1 MKKETKAPGSG
12 ELQQKLKEKAA
23 ELKKA
28 RRELKIEGA
37 LEKVRNTTLDM
48 HKSSELSDVA
58 VTVFH
63 QLLHLGIH
71 GLRRSL
77 VAIMDR
83 TETTWEIWYTTVGGE
98 STTNFMT
105 MSADGHP
112 VAVDMKKS
120 WKGRKMI
127 HVELK
132 GEQLNSWIAYILA
145 NGWQYPKGEQPPAK
159 FVIYGMPF
167 SNGYLVAFT
176 NNNIRSQ
183 EVELLKRFA
192 KVFGQAYN
200 RFLDLQKA
208 EEQAKEAQI
217 DVALEKVRSRTLLMQ
232 HSSEL
237 KEVVTLVLEKLEGLD
252 VIMDG
257 AVTIAVYPTPGSK
270 DRDHWVATPHLFA
283 EATRFNY
290 PWFDDPIMLDFQN
303 AKERGMDYFARAY
316 TFEEK
321 NNYLEKVFE
330 ITDYKYL
337 PDEIKQSIL
346 AKESYACSF
355 AFANNSGI
363 FVDSIE
369 GRILSEKEAVILK
382 RFAKVFEQAYV
393 RFLDLQK
400 AEAQAREAQ
409 IEAGLERVR
418 SRTLAMQ
425 NSNELAET
433 AMVVFTQL
441 IHLGIAPSRLYI
453 GVIEKDSGLI
463 EMWVTNEDGTKIAN
477 QFTLDTAKNNSIKKI
492 YDAWR
497 LQQESI
503 TIHMEGEELLSYLK
517 YLYGKLN
524 IPFIKELLPEHRAQT
539 VAYFSKGFI
548 GTALTDEQPD
558 EITRLLRRFA
568 VVFNLTFTRFND
580 LKIAEALAIQAKE
593 DLIKLQTE
601 KKRAERALNELQA
614 TQKQLIQ
621 SEKMASLGELTAGI
635 AHEIQN
641 PLNFVNNFSEV
652 NKEMLEELKAERL
665 KPGAERNELL
675 QDELIN
681 DVIDN
686 SEKINHHGK
695 RAGDIVNGMLQHSR
709 TSTGAKEP
717 TDINALADEYLR
729 LSYHGLRAKNKEF
742 NATMKTDFDNSI
754 GKINIIPQG
763 IGRVLLNLFNNA
775 FYAVNE
781 RLSFILQDKL
791 AQPDSHYEP
800 TVSVRTFL
808 NPPLEGREARVIITV
823 SDNGNG
829 IPKNIIDKIFQPFFT
844 TKPTGQGTGLGLSLS
859 YDIVK
864 AHGGELKVETKENEA
879 RPDDKVGR
887 GTTFTILL
895 PANTKNG

>member
-1 MKKETKAPGSG
+1 MKKETTAPGSN
-12 ELQQKLKEKAA
+12 ELQQLLKEKVA
-23 ELKKA
+23 ELRKA
-28 RRELKIEGA
+28 KRELKIEDA
-37 LEKVRNTTLDM
+37 LEKVRNRTLDM

-63 QLLHLGIH
+63 QLLYLGIH

-77 VAIMDR
+77 VGIMDS
-83 TETTWEIWYTTVGGE
+83 TETNWEIWYTTVEGE
-98 STTNFMT
+98 STTRFMT

-112 VAVDMKKS
+112 VAINMKKS
-120 WKGRKMI
+120 WKDRKMI
-127 HVELK
+127 HIELK

-145 NGWQYPKGEQPPAK
+145 NGWQYPKGEQPPEK

-192 KVFGQAYN
+192 KVFNQAYN

-217 DVALEKVRSRTLLMQ
+217 DVALEKVRSRTLIMQ
-232 HSSEL
+232 HSTEL
-237 KEVVTLVLEKLEGLD
+237 KEVVTLVLEKLQGLD

-257 AVTIAVYPTPGSK
+257 AVSIAVYPTQGSK
-270 DRDHWVATPHLFA
+270 DRDHWVATPHLFS
-283 EATRFNY
+283 EATRFSY

-303 AKERGMDYFARAY
+303 AKEGGMDYFARAY
-316 TFEEK
+316 AFEEK
-321 NNYLEKVFE
+321 NNYLKKVFE

-337 PDEIKQSIL
+337 PDEMKQAIL

-425 NSNELAET
+425 SSNELAET

-463 EMWVTNEDGTKIAN
+463 EMWVTNEEGTKIAN

-492 YDAWR
+492 YDAW
-497 LQQESI
+497 QQQRESI
-503 TIHMEGEELLSYLK
+503 TIHMEGEELLLYLE

-558 EITRLLRRFA
+558 EITKLLTRFA
-568 VVFNLTFTRFND
+568 AVFNLTFTRFND

-601 KKRAERALNELQA
+601 KKRAEHALSELQA

-652 NKEMLEELKAERL
+652 SK
-665 KPGAERNELL
+665 ELL
-675 QDELIN
+675 DEMKTELDNGNTANAKEIADDLIQN
-681 DVIDN
+681 L
-686 SEKINHHGK
+686 EKINHHGK

-709 TSTGAKEP
+709 TSAGVKEP
-717 TDINALADEYLR
+717 TNINALCDEYLR
-729 LSYHGLRAKNKEF
+729 LSYHGLRAKNKSF
-742 NATMKTDFDNSI
+742 NATLETNFDSSI
-754 GKINIIPQG
+754 GKINIIPQD

-775 FYAVNE
+775 FYACNERSRSTVNE
-781 RLSFILQDKL
+781 QKTKNPISPINQQGLQNLPGFI
-791 AQPDSHYEP
+791 YEP
-800 TVSVRTFL
+800 TVSVTTKKFK
-808 NPPLEGREARVIITV
+808 NRVIITV

-829 IPKNIIDKIFQPFFT
+829 IPRSIVDKIFQPFFT

-864 AHGGELKVETKENEA
+864 AHGVEIKVESKENE
-879 RPDDKVGR
+879 
-887 GTTFTILL
+887 GTTLIIQL
-895 PANTKNG
+895 PVI